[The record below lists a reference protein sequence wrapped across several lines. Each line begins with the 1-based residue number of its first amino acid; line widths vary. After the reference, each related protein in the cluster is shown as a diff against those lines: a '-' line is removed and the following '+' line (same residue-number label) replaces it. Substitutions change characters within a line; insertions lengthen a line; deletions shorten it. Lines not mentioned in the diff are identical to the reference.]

1 MDNYDISDMRRRILQ
16 MVRRGTIHSVQ
27 AKPPRCRVTFGTDP
41 VSGDEHVSDWLLW
54 RAHSDSERSDWSMP
68 AVGSPATVLSEGG
81 DLRNGV
87 VFPGLITDDQ
97 IPAGTTPT
105 EHVTR
110 YSDGAKISYDSSTHT
125 LEFAGVEGGI
135 INVTAAG
142 PITINT
148 TNAALNA
155 DNVTAKVNNQIIASA
170 TSATV
175 SVKSDATIISENNV
189 SVTAK
194 NDISVIAGQANIT
207 AEKTKINGDL
217 EVDGNISASGD
228 ITDKNGISGS
238 MQRLREIYDDH
249 DHEYDD
255 GTTGKPNQ
263 KM

>member
-1 MDNYDISDMRRRILQ
+1 MDNYDINDMMRRMLQ
-16 MVRRGTIHSVQ
+16 IVRRGNIHSVQ

-54 RAHSDSERSDWSMP
+54 HAHSDSERSDWSMP
-68 AVGSPATVLSEGG
+68 AVGSPATVFSEGG

-97 IPAGTTPT
+97 TPAGTTPT

-110 YSDGAKISYDSSTHT
+110 FSNGARFAYDTASNAAEVSLPGGGTVKIIGD
-125 LEFAGVEGGI
+125 GGI
-135 INVTAAG
+135 TLDGPVT
-142 PITINT
+142 ITKT
-148 TNAALNA
+148 LT
-155 DNVTAKVNNQIIASA
+155 VN
-170 TSATV
+170 
-175 SVKSDATIISENNV
+175 E
-189 SVTAK
+189 
-194 NDISVIAGQANIT
+194 T
-207 AEKTKINGDL
+207 AEIKGDL
-217 EVDGNISASGD
+217 SSGGNIEATGD
-228 ITDKNGISGS
+228 ITDKDGAGGS

>member
-1 MDNYDISDMRRRILQ
+1 MDNYDINDMMRRMLQ

-54 RAHSDSERSDWSMP
+54 HAYSDSERSDWNMP
-68 AVGSPATVLSEGG
+68 AVGSPVTVISEGG

-87 VFPGLITDDQ
+87 VFTGLITDDQ
-97 IPAGTTPT
+97 TPAGTTPT

-110 YSDGAKISYDSSTHT
+110 YSDGATISYNTASHALAFSLPDD
-125 LEFAGVEGGI
+125 GVATVKAPGGI
-135 INVTAAG
+135 KLEG
-142 PITINT
+142 PTTITET
-148 TNAALNA
+148 LT
-155 DNVTAKVNNQIIASA
+155 VEKTAKIEGDLS
-170 TSATV
+170 SGG
-175 SVKSDATIISENNV
+175 
-189 SVTAK
+189 
-194 NDISVIAGQANIT
+194 DISAA
-207 AEKTKINGDL
+207 
-217 EVDGNISASGD
+217 GD
-228 ITDKNGISGS
+228 ITDKDGAGGS